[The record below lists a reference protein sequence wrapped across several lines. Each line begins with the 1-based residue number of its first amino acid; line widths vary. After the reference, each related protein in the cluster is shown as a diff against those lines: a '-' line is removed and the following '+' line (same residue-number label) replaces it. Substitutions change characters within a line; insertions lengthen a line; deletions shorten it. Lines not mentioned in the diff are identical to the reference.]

1 MPIATHAP
9 QLLSKT
15 TLNTLMQDK
24 LAQLSPLDNTA
35 LTDSEWRFQ
44 NSRQTITVDFT
55 LFEQPFVQFA
65 QTVTVRF
72 DGQYITLNLIEFAK
86 LVWLEMASVIN
97 ANSNPYHQII
107 DKLALLFHYL
117 HAQQLDQIGASDVEG
132 FYGLC
137 LTQNVTKEGIKKRLS
152 APAHHNRFDPLSLNK
167 LKKIL
172 NRYGVTNVVGDIT
185 EKKAASA
192 LNEACLSI
200 MDMTQLDYKKGG
212 NFNYLGLDVGKH
224 YIDHCLH
231 LFEKHCTYI
240 SAIRHA
246 HKALFKAQ
254 QSDENLK
261 LEKWTTMWTLG
272 KVLSGQTVEALRTS
286 FGECILSE
294 KKVSEK
300 KAVAIESFV
309 HQQFFEA
316 YASAEKN
323 VNAFKLDTINRIAK
337 ECNLPERY
345 DAQEFIRALLF
356 VDVFGEHGKSKEAI
370 WQEYQATL
378 CEAALPDEDA
388 ALSVTLPEFEA
399 ITACILSKLKTV
411 IPADTQAIKVFLKS
425 LANTLPI
432 PPDKYHSD
440 GMHHF
445 KAMAS
450 MIEDAGATGFVGL
463 TGWRASEY
471 GFSLSNIDIG
481 INPDPLDNQ
490 YTPWRFHVRW
500 KVPKTSGNT
509 PLPREIT
516 LGSYIL
522 AAQLAHLNLA
532 DQTEP
537 AIYQATSE
545 KQKEDSTSQIQKAMP
560 TCWADFVN
568 HYSIFK
574 DIEVWQCLKD
584 KESLTKQDETAL
596 ITLESTYRFDEA
608 PMRAMIKMKKELKE
622 ALPRVLLAQGSNP
635 EKTLGIQ
642 LRAYIQGSAP
652 GDITALFDSNLSE
665 ETKTKLKSSKVEID
679 KAGVRFV
686 RGEFLGDAV
695 YPTPHAFRHIFAE
708 AVLRRYRGDVGRFIR
723 AHFKHLDERFFM
735 AYLRDKEYRVIQQ
748 IATRHVI
755 NSVVRLHMDSIEDK
769 NREYAGGVDRFLSKA
784 VRITHVYSDEERK
797 EMLAQGTVKRVLAI
811 KSNPWGSCLLRD
823 GTQQN
828 AKCSVNGEP
837 QRQNAKPGLCLG
849 CLNADIA
856 KGNYNGIVVYTKQD
870 VAACRNPELPWF
882 IKEPHYR
889 TAKLALKRMEELRHN
904 SNNLKYDKF
913 IAHLK
918 ETLLIADAQRG
929 QAA

>member
-1 MPIATHAP
+1 MPIAPHAP
-9 QLLSKT
+9 QLLVNT
-15 TLNTLMQDK
+15 TLSTLMQDK
-24 LAQLSPLDNTA
+24 LAQIFPLDNA
-35 LTDSEWRFQ
+35 VLIDNVWRFQ
-44 NSRQTITVDFT
+44 HSRHVITVDFT
-55 LFEQPFVQFA
+55 LFEKTFLKFA

-72 DGQYITLNLIEFAK
+72 DGQHIPLNLIEFAK
-86 LVWLEMASVIN
+86 LIWLEVASVIKVDP
-97 ANSNPYHQII
+97 SSYHQII

-117 HAQQLDQIGASDVEG
+117 QAQQLDHLDILDLEG
-132 FYGLC
+132 FYRLC

-152 APAHHNRFDPLSLNK
+152 APSNPNRFVPLTLKK
-167 LKKIL
+167 LKQIL
-172 NRYGVTNVVGDIT
+172 NRYGVAGVVGDIS
-185 EKKAASA
+185 EKKAVFA

-200 MDMTQLDYKKGG
+200 MDMTRLDYKRGS

-231 LFEKHCTYI
+231 LFEKHCAYI

-246 HKALFKAQ
+246 HKALFDAQ
-254 QSDENLK
+254 QSDENLNFRK
-261 LEKWTTMWTLG
+261 ISTNHILG
-272 KVLSGQTVEALRTS
+272 RILSGKSVEAVLESYGNCR
-286 FGECILSE
+286 LSKE
-294 KKVSEK
+294 KV
-300 KAVAIESFV
+300 VAIQSFV
-309 HQQFFEA
+309 YKQFFEA
-316 YASAEKN
+316 FASTERI

-337 ECNLPERY
+337 ECHLPERY

-356 VDVFGEHGKSKEAI
+356 VDVFSEHGKSKQTI
-370 WQEYQATL
+370 WEEYQATL
-378 CEAALPDEDA
+378 FKAALPDEDTG
-388 ALSVTLPEFEA
+388 LSLTLPKFES
-399 ITACILSKLKTV
+399 ITACVLSELKTE
-411 IPADTQAIKVFLKS
+411 IPADTKGMRVLLKS

-432 PPDKYHSD
+432 HPDKHYSN
-440 GMHHF
+440 GMHYIN
-445 KAMAS
+445 AMTS

-471 GFSLSNIDIG
+471 GFSLSNIDID

-532 DQTEP
+532 DKTDP
-537 AIYQATSE
+537 AIYQTTTV
-545 KQKEDSTSQIQKAMP
+545 KQKKRNAAFRIQTATP
-560 TCWADFVN
+560 TCWADFVKN
-568 HYSIFK
+568 YSIFK
-574 DIEVWQCLKD
+574 DIEVWQRLKD
-584 KESLTKQDETAL
+584 KATLTKEDEVAL
-596 ITLESTYRFDEA
+596 NSLESIYRFNEA
-608 PMRAMIKMKKELKE
+608 PMKAMTKMKKELND
-622 ALPRVLLAQGSNP
+622 ALPRVLLAQSSQ
-635 EKTLGIQ
+635 LGIR
-642 LRAYIQGSAP
+642 LRAYIGGNAP
-652 GDITALFDSNLSE
+652 NDVTALFDTHLNE
-665 ETKTKLKSSKVEID
+665 EIKTQLKSGEVELD

-686 RGEFLGDAV
+686 RSEFLGDAV
-695 YPTPHAFRHIFAE
+695 YATPHAFRHIFAE

-755 NSVVRLHMDSIEDK
+755 NSVVRLHIDSIEDK
-769 NREYAGGVDRFLSKA
+769 HREYAGGIDRFLSKA
-784 VRITHVYSDEERK
+784 IGITHVYSDEELK
-797 EMLAQGTVKRVLAI
+797 ERLAQAAVKRVLAI
-811 KSNPWGSCLLRD
+811 KSNPWASCLLRD

-837 QRQNAKPGLCLG
+837 QRQNAQPRLCLG

-856 KGNYNGIVVYTKQD
+856 EGNYNGIVVYIRQD

-882 IKEPHYR
+882 IKEPHYH
-889 TAKLALKRMEELRHN
+889 TVTLGLKRVEELRHN
-904 SNNLKYDKF
+904 SNNPEYDKF